1 MQRMSNCDLVVAI
14 KMVGGFQDSDN
25 HASFIPFPSCSSTVH
40 HQLNLYYKFPT
51 KLVLSSTI

>member
-1 MQRMSNCDLVVAI
+1 MQPMSNCDLAVATET
-14 KMVGGFQDSDN
+14 VGGFQDSDN

-40 HQLNLYYKFPT
+40 QPNPYCKFPT